1 MDTNMRL
8 CIPPNE
14 KLAVTLRYLGSGCTF
29 TDLHF
34 SYKLG
39 VSTISKI
46 VNEVCVAI
54 WEYLKLLC
62 MSLPTKEKWVE
73 IIQGFERH
81 ANFPNCIGAVD
92 GKHIRVVRPIDSG
105 SLFYN
110 YKNYFSILLM
120 AVCDSHYNFTFVDIG
135 SFGKCAD
142 STVFRDSVFYK
153 KLMNNVL
160 NIPEDQPLTFTE
172 APILPNVLIGDE
184 GFGVSTKLLR
194 PFGGK
199 NLSVKKKIFNY
210 RLSRARRY
218 IECTFGILTNKWR
231 IFHRPLNVSMELTEE
246 IVKACCV
253 LHNFVR
259 ERDGV
264 QFDVILTV
272 NGFDEMH
279 SPSFTILGGRTANDI
294 RDQFADYFISPE
306 GELPWQYTH
315 I

>member
-1 MDTNMRL
+1 M
-8 CIPPNE
+8 P
-14 KLAVTLRYLGSGCTF
+14 
-29 TDLHF
+29 
-34 SYKLG
+34 
-39 VSTISKI
+39 
-46 VNEVCVAI
+46 
-54 WEYLKLLC
+54 
-62 MSLPTKEKWVE
+62 LPTKEKWVE

-92 GKHIRVVRPIDSG
+92 GKHIRVVKPIDSG

-153 KLMNNVL
+153 KLMNNEL

-172 APILPNVLIGDE
+172 TPILPNVLIGDE

-199 NLSVKKKIFNY
+199 NLSVKKRIFNY

-259 ERDGV
+259 ARDGV
-264 QFDVILTV
+264 QFDDILTV

-279 SPSFTILGGRTANDI
+279 SPSSTILGGRTANDI

-306 GELPWQYTH
+306 GELPWQYTN